1 MRRFNAPPQIPALP
15 VMIVA
20 AIGIVVNLGAAWL
33 VREGHEQDLNR
44 RGAFLH
50 LIADAAVSL
59 AAVIAGA
66 GIWWLGWAWLDPA
79 IALLVSVVVAVGAFG
94 LLRDAFN
101 AAMDAVPPSI
111 RQTDVQDFLAS
122 QPGVQAVHHL
132 HIWSLGAGEI
142 AMTAH
147 LVRPM
152 AGTDLGEHDAFI
164 DRLNRELDQRFGINH
179 PTLQVELGRACEHD
193 RHDRAPHGAHEHRH
207 PHGHDHDHAHRGGR
221 PGSRSVHVPAAPRGR
236 GCAACLYNPA
246 ITATGP
252 EPAMLN
258 DIKKDA
264 QTRMA
269 KSVDAF
275 RHDLIKIRTGR
286 ATTALVDHLKVNYYG
301 SDMPLSQVATVAISD
316 ARSLTI
322 TPWEKQMV
330 GAVEKAILASDL
342 GLTPNTAGTVIRLN
356 LPALTE
362 ERRKELSKLV
372 HSESENAKVAIR
384 NIRRDANH
392 QVKELLKDKQVTED
406 DVARAETEIQKIT
419 DAAIK
424 DVDEVVK
431 AKEQELMAV

>member
-1 MRRFNAPPQIPALP
+1 
-15 VMIVA
+15 
-20 AIGIVVNLGAAWL
+20 
-33 VREGHEQDLNR
+33 
-44 RGAFLH
+44 
-50 LIADAAVSL
+50 
-59 AAVIAGA
+59 
-66 GIWWLGWAWLDPA
+66 
-79 IALLVSVVVAVGAFG
+79 
-94 LLRDAFN
+94 
-101 AAMDAVPPSI
+101 
-111 RQTDVQDFLAS
+111 
-122 QPGVQAVHHL
+122 
-132 HIWSLGAGEI
+132 
-142 AMTAH
+142 
-147 LVRPM
+147 
-152 AGTDLGEHDAFI
+152 
-164 DRLNRELDQRFGINH
+164 
-179 PTLQVELGRACEHD
+179 
-193 RHDRAPHGAHEHRH
+193 
-207 PHGHDHDHAHRGGR
+207 
-221 PGSRSVHVPAAPRGR
+221 
-236 GCAACLYNPA
+236 
-246 ITATGP
+246 
-252 EPAMLN
+252 MLN

-286 ATTALVDHLKVNYYG
+286 ATTALVDHLKVNYYS

-322 TPWEKQMV
+322 PPWEKQMV

-342 GLTPNTAGTVIRLN
+342 SLTPNTAGTVIRLN